1 MVTSDERA
9 VGSRATA
16 VAPRSGASGR
26 ATVSGAIVVAG
37 GTAALVAGV
46 DLWLSARVRSGTDS
60 ALRLSVIQNYLGV
73 DSTYVVARALGV
85 AALALA
91 TLALCAGLESS
102 GRAAAGQTLRPF
114 LDVLHRQ
121 LGLGVVVLA
130 AAHATVPYLS
140 AVPPYGGWPTALVPF
155 AQPFSWETH
164 ARIAESC
171 GILALYLA
179 VLVGPSYYLV
189 RRTRLWSV
197 LHRVVILVYALCVF
211 HVLVLGSDFVVAGAP
226 RVGLVALQ
234 VPVGALLARR
244 LWVASQHSSR
254 RPLLLVCFGV
264 AAAGSVA
271 LAALAGIGAAGQPI
285 GGFRL

>member
-1 MVTSDERA
+1 MVTSGERA
-9 VGSRATA
+9 VGSQATRRPRRPGASRRATL
-16 VAPRSGASGR
+16 SGAVVV
-26 ATVSGAIVVAG
+26 TVV
-37 GTAALVAGV
+37 TAVLVTAV
-46 DLWLSARVRSGTDS
+46 DQWLSVRVRAGTDS
-60 ALRLSVIQNYLGV
+60 ALRLSVIQNYIGV

-85 AALALA
+85 TALALA
-91 TLALCAGLESS
+91 TLALGAGLESS
-102 GRAAAGQTLRPF
+102 GRAAAGQAPRPF

-121 LGLGVVVLA
+121 LGLATVALV

-171 GILALYLA
+171 GIVALYLA
-179 VLVGPSYYLV
+179 IVVGPSYYVV
-189 RRTRLWSV
+189 RRARLWPV
-197 LHRVVILVYALCVF
+197 LHRVVILVYALSVF
-211 HVLVLGSDFVVAGAP
+211 HVLVLGSDFAVAGGP

-234 VPVGALLARR
+234 VPIGILLARR
-244 LWVASQHSSR
+244 LWTASHHSSR
-254 RPLLLVCFGV
+254 RRLLLACFGV
-264 AAAGSVA
+264 AVAGSVA